1 MQAGA
6 HTAHG
11 DPMDLVSPF
20 CLLGTVFTPE
30 HLVWRKHLEE
40 KQESGLCLQPKPRQW
55 DRAMKTLGD
64 AEAFCLPPTPL
75 RKQSI
80 YEKYSSTKCI
90 LIAF

>member
-11 DPMDLVSPF
+11 DPTDLVSPF

-40 KQESGLCLQPKPRQW
+40 KQESGCAFSQS
-55 DRAMKTLGD
+55 LGSGT
-64 AEAFCLPPTPL
+64 E
-75 RKQSI
+75 Q
-80 YEKYSSTKCI
+80 
-90 LIAF
+90 